1 MNMKRLLT
9 LLFVFTVAFLISSC
23 AIIQPNQ
30 KYLIGTW
37 KAVNVEKMKIPNQPS
52 NTAANTQNTKNS
64 TGTKIDS
71 VELAK
76 QSLRTERQ
84 LTRLTVTE
92 QGSFITINANKTGS
106 REFRGKTEH
115 AIWNLKNKG
124 TLLLATSKE
133 TGKKLSID
141 IRHINDTSAVVIV
154 DNTSLGRLKITYKK
168 EKK

>member
-1 MNMKRLLT
+1 MMNIKRLLT
-9 LLFVFTVAFLISSC
+9 LLFAFTVAFLISSC
-23 AIIQPNQ
+23 ATIQPNQ
-30 KYLIGTW
+30 KYFIGTW
-37 KAVNVEKMKIPNQPS
+37 KAVNVEKIKIPNKPS
-52 NTAANTQNTKNS
+52 NTAANAQNN
-64 TGTKIDS
+64 TGEKIDS

-92 QGSFITINANKTGS
+92 QGSIITINANKTGS

-115 AIWNLKNKG
+115 ATWNLKNKG

-141 IRHINDTSAVVIV
+141 IRHINDTSAVVVV
-154 DNTSLGRLKITYKK
+154 DDASLGRLKITYKK